1 MADDLLKVRL
11 PLPRPSSHQAFDTL
25 LEKTVVSTRLS
36 GSKVKELQEL
46 ALKAVAHDHHLVT
59 SLLKLNTSLPP
70 ASSSRISSLY
80 VFDAIARA
88 AKSASKGTHV
98 STERGRGT
106 PAGLLAKMEGVADE
120 WIQGM
125 VDDGKGGVWS
135 DGRVSLDTPQ
145 LYLKE
150 RALTRRTRRARSWK
164 SGGRARPSPTRVS
177 VN

>member
-1 MADDLLKVRL
+1 MAC
-11 PLPRPSSHQAFDTL
+11 PSFNSPQAFDTL
-25 LEKTVVSTRLS
+25 LERTVVNNRLS
-36 GSKVKELQEL
+36 GSKVKELQDL

-70 ASSSRISSLY
+70 ASTARISSLY

-88 AKSASKGTHV
+88 AKAAAKGTQV

-106 PAGLLAKMEGVADE
+106 PAGLLAKMEGVVDD

-135 DGRVSLDTPQ
+135 DGRVSLAPA
-145 LYLKE
+145 LPN
-150 RALTRRTRRARSWK
+150 RAH
-164 SGGRARPSPTRVS
+164 
-177 VN
+177 